1 MRDVLFMAPS
11 LNVASETWLR
21 RMLDMLEPRIALIA
35 CDEGPSQRKGV
46 DTLLLRR
53 RDRMSR
59 IWRKVMK
66 SDPGIL
72 VLRRAIKKKGI
83 KTIFI
88 NYATMAIT
96 TRQAWEDLDVE
107 VFVHCH
113 GWDIHFDACNEQ
125 WPPNR
130 IHSEGYKEAVRDLSS
145 RVIYI
150 ANSQNTKQALIANGV
165 PAARIELKAFGVED
179 RGDVQRNPLPEI
191 RPLKLLYLGRLVDF
205 KGPDLVIRAFD
216 LACQRGLQAELILAG
231 DGPLFNACALL
242 RHESRYC
249 DRIKIIGPVD
259 DEAAVNLYQDA
270 DIFLSHHR
278 KGPISQRVEA
288 FGVTMIE
295 AMSYGLPIITG
306 ASGGVPES
314 VIHEKTGF
322 LVAPGDVES
331 YVGYLL
337 ALSQDSLKRREM
349 GANGIKHVREN
360 FSIQQ
365 ETKSL
370 LRILGK

>member
-1 MRDVLFMAPS
+1 MAPR
-11 LNVASETWLR
+11 LNVVSETWLR
-21 RMLDMLEPRIALIA
+21 RMLDVLEPHTALIA
-35 CDEGPSQRKGV
+35 CDEVSRQWKGIE
-46 DTLLLRR
+46 TFSLSR
-53 RDRMSR
+53 RDHMSR
-59 IWRKVMK
+59 IWRKLTK

-72 VLRRAIKKKGI
+72 LLRRVIKKKGI
-83 KTIFI
+83 KKVLI
-88 NYATMAIT
+88 NFATMAIA
-96 TRQAWEDLDVE
+96 TRQVWEDLDVE

-130 IHSEGYKEAVRDLSS
+130 IHSEAYKEAVRDLSN
-145 RVIYI
+145 RVTYI
-150 ANSQNTKQALIANGV
+150 ANSQNTKQVLLANGI

-179 RGDVQRNPLPEI
+179 RGDMPRDFQRGEKL
-191 RPLKLLYLGRLVDF
+191 LKLLYLGRLIDC
-205 KGPDLVIRAFD
+205 KGPDLVIKAFD

-259 DEAAVNLYQDA
+259 DEAAVKLYQDA

-314 VIHEKTGF
+314 VIHEKTGY
-322 LVAPGDVES
+322 LVAPEDIES

-365 ETKSL
+365 ETQSL